1 MPFQRYVEVGRV
13 AIVNYG
19 AEYGKLV
26 VITDVVDQNRV
37 SCSRDRAAEA
47 CTHLHRQPSAQPCQ
61 WVLMLGASGS
71 LLRALHLRHAC
82 TLEDCCSWSCDCL
95 YWRAIW

>member
-37 SCSRDRAAEA
+37 SCSRECAAEA
-47 CTHLHRQPSAQPCQ
+47 CTGLHHRQSAQPC
-61 WVLMLGASGS
+61 LGGICLVHQAACWGRFTRDMCAHFEACCGS
-71 LLRALHLRHAC
+71 
-82 TLEDCCSWSCDCL
+82 EM
-95 YWRAIW
+95 

>member
-37 SCSRDRAAEA
+37 SCSRDCAAEA
-47 CTHLHRQPSAQPCQ
+47 CTESSTVSGGLPRS
-61 WVLMLGASGS
+61 LMLDAPGS
-71 LLRALHLRHAC
+71 LLGALHLRRAR
-82 TLEDCCSWSCDCL
+82 TLQGTLQLGAATSFT
-95 YWRAIW
+95 